1 MKLNMQYKALP
12 KAGLVLQL
20 NLVGKL
26 TKYTKSFTLKWALYL
41 TFSWV
46 GRPITSLGGATEL
59 RIYLKLNFQWWRF
72 ATGYEKTK
80 LQEKDILDF
89 KTELIRL

>member
-1 MKLNMQYKALP
+1 MKVANIDYFLFKKKVQKFLAKINMQYKALP

-59 RIYLKLNFQWWRF
+59 RIYLKLNFQ
-72 ATGYEKTK
+72 
-80 LQEKDILDF
+80 
-89 KTELIRL
+89 

>member
-1 MKLNMQYKALP
+1 MIKVNMQYKALP

-59 RIYLKLNFQWWRF
+59 RIYLKLNFQW
-72 ATGYEKTK
+72 
-80 LQEKDILDF
+80 
-89 KTELIRL
+89 

>member
-1 MKLNMQYKALP
+1 MVLRFNMQYKALP

-59 RIYLKLNFQWWRF
+59 RIYLKLNFQ
-72 ATGYEKTK
+72 
-80 LQEKDILDF
+80 
-89 KTELIRL
+89 

>member
-1 MKLNMQYKALP
+1 MKSAQPTRVYFFGSSKKNFNMQYKALP

-59 RIYLKLNFQWWRF
+59 RIYLKLNFQ
-72 ATGYEKTK
+72 
-80 LQEKDILDF
+80 
-89 KTELIRL
+89 